1 MDAVCIENAGKQI
14 KDTWIYQDVTVSF
27 ESGKIHGLIG
37 RNGAG
42 KTMLLKSICGLT
54 RVSTGT
60 IRVFGKLIGTDTEI
74 PDSIG
79 AIIEVPGFL
88 SNLSGFANLKYL
100 AGLRKQIDDNA
111 IRECMDLVG
120 LDAANR
126 KHVGKYSLGMR
137 QRLGI
142 AQAIMENPDLILL
155 DEPMNGLDNEG
166 VNDVRELLLNLKEQG
181 KTIVMASH
189 HMEDITELCDTV
201 SVMNKGHLQVLE
213 DHQQMILTEPL
224 EDLYTRIAPQ

>member
-1 MDAVCIENAGKQI
+1 MEAIRIEKAGKCI
-14 KDTWIYQDVTVSF
+14 KNTWIYQDVTVTF
-27 ESGKIHGLIG
+27 ERGKIHGLIG

-54 RVSTGT
+54 KVSTGS
-60 IRVFGKLIGTDTEI
+60 IWVNEKQIGTEIEI
-74 PDSIG
+74 PDSVG

-88 SNLSGFANLKYL
+88 SNLSGFSNLKYL
-100 AGLRKQIDDNA
+100 AGLRRKIDDNR
-111 IRECMDLVG
+111 IKECMELVG
-120 LDAANR
+120 LTAESR

-142 AQAIMENPDLILL
+142 AQAIMENPEILLL

-166 VNDVRELLLNLKEQG
+166 VRDMKNLCVQWKEQG
-181 KTIVMASH
+181 KTIVLASH

-201 SVMNKGHLQVLE
+201 SMMDNGHLQ
-213 DHQQMILTEPL
+213 ILQ
-224 EDLYTRIAPQ
+224 D